1 MSFLSKVNDFLKSV
15 EETTQN
21 LAYKAEQSRI
31 VENDKKIKYE
41 FDKIVKNIQ
50 GNDDV
55 SQIDIEK
62 LKACIPEKD
71 REKYYFHLFD
81 LVKLRFL
88 NICKN
93 HQENLQIETNL
104 LLFIID
110 SLIEKYGE
118 KSTSANNNLIEKFR
132 QINEL
137 SENVDKKIKIQS
149 KLLTLE
155 ELENLS
161 KEYEYKFRVLK
172 KYYLDIK
179 KIILNTYP
187 EINTIIIDSNHQVI
201 IK

>member
-93 HQENLQIETNL
+93 YQENLQIETNL

>member
-137 SENVDKKIKIQS
+137 SENVDKKNKNTKQ
-149 KLLTLE
+149 
-155 ELENLS
+155 
-161 KEYEYKFRVLK
+161 
-172 KYYLDIK
+172 
-179 KIILNTYP
+179 IINFGRT
-187 EINTIIIDSNHQVI
+187 
-201 IK
+201 